1 MDKPPDGLP
10 APAPPASTYRLQ
22 LQPGFGFGAAAAI
35 APYLAGLGG
44 SHAYCSPYL
53 QAARGSSHGYDV
65 VDHWQ
70 VSDELGGAEGHTR
83 FSRALRELGLG
94 QVLDVVP
101 NHMSI
106 ADRRNTWWWDVL
118 KKGPAS
124 RYAHFFDVDW
134 DPPEARNRNKILM
147 PILGD
152 HYGRV
157 LDAGELRLERD
168 RDEVLVRYHE
178 QVLPIDPH
186 SYAGEDPDRLIAA
199 ANSDPELLHVLLER
213 QNYRLA
219 WWRAGRS
226 EVDYRRFFD
235 IDTLAGI
242 RVEDEDVFLA
252 TNGMVLRW
260 LAAGVIDGLRIDH
273 PDGLRD
279 PEQYLRRLQDAA
291 PGAWVVVEKILA
303 PGEELPASWPVAGT
317 TGYEFLNLLGGL
329 FVDPAGEAPMTRLYA
344 DFAGETR
351 PFQEVAYEAKRFAVT
366 ELLAS
371 ELNLLTAR
379 LLKVCEANRRYR
391 DFTRSEVRQV
401 LIEVMAALPV
411 YRTYVR
417 PGRPVRPEDRARI
430 EAAVA
435 AAKTRR
441 PDLDEHLLDFLADI
455 LLDRQRG
462 EDEAQLLG
470 RFQQTTGAVMAK
482 GVEDTAFYRYNR
494 LVSLNEVGGDP
505 GRFGT
510 RLDDF
515 HCDLER
521 RARRWPAAMLGT
533 STHDT
538 KRSEDVRA
546 RLSLLSELPA
556 EWERA
561 VRRWSALN
569 ERHRTGELPDR
580 NTEYLYY
587 QTLVGAHPLPVDR
600 ALAYMEK
607 AAREAKL
614 HTSWTSPDEA
624 FEEALRAFVTATLAD
639 DEFCGDLDAFVQPLL
654 EPGWVNS
661 FAQKLIA
668 LTAPGVPDL
677 YQGSELW
684 DLSLVDPDNRRVVDF
699 ELRRRLLSEVGGL
712 AAQTA
717 WARRAE
723 GLPKLLVVARALG
736 LRRRRP
742 EIFRQG
748 GTYERLAVTGKR
760 EQHLVAFARGG
771 GAVTLAPRLLIGLAG
786 DWADTTVRLPAGKW
800 RCELTGR
807 STAGGEQSVG
817 ALLGDFPVSL
827 LALEGGRRER
837 PPGATATG
845 GKRPP

>member
-1 MDKPPDGLP
+1 MDTPPDGLT
-10 APAPPASTYRLQ
+10 APASPASTYRLQ
-22 LQPGFGFGAAAAI
+22 LQAGFGFEAAAAI
-35 APYLAGLGG
+35 APYLAGLGV

-65 VDHWQ
+65 VNHWQ
-70 VSDELGGAEGHTR
+70 VNDELGGADGHAL
-83 FSRALRELGLG
+83 FSRTLRGLGLG

-168 RDEVLVRYHE
+168 GDEVVVRYHE
-178 QVLPIDPH
+178 QVLPIDPN
-186 SYAGEDPDRLIAA
+186 SYAGEDPGRLIAA
-199 ANSDPELLHVLLER
+199 ANADRELLHELLER

-226 EVDYRRFFD
+226 ELDYRRFFD
-235 IDTLAGI
+235 IDTLAAI

-260 LAAGVIDGLRIDH
+260 LAAGVVAGLRIDH

-279 PEQYLRRLQDAA
+279 PEQYLRRLQEAA
-291 PGAWVVVEKILA
+291 PRTWVVVEKILA
-303 PGEELPASWPVAGT
+303 ADEELPASWPVAGT

-329 FVDPAGEAPMTRLYA
+329 FVDPAGEAPMTRFYA
-344 DFAGETR
+344 DFTGETR
-351 PFQEVAYEAKRFAVT
+351 PFQEVAYEAQRFAVT

-379 LLKVCEANRRYR
+379 LLKICEANRRYR

-401 LIEVMAALPV
+401 LIETMAALPV

-417 PGRPVRPEDRARI
+417 PGRPLREEDQARI
-430 EAAVA
+430 EGAVE
-435 AAKTRR
+435 AAKKRR
-441 PDLDEHLLDFLADI
+441 PDLDAHLFDFLADI

-482 GVEDTAFYRYNR
+482 GLEDTAFYRYNR
-494 LVSLNEVGGDP
+494 LASLNEVGGDP
-505 GRFGT
+505 ARFGT

-515 HCDLER
+515 HCDLEG
-521 RARRWPAAMLGT
+521 RAQRWPAAMLGT

-546 RLSLLSELPA
+546 RLSLLSELPV
-556 EWERA
+556 EWESA
-561 VRRWSALN
+561 VRRWSAHN
-569 ERHRTGELPDR
+569 ERHRADEWPDR

-587 QTLVGAHPLPVDR
+587 QTLVGAHPLSLDR

-614 HTSWTSPDEA
+614 RTSWTSPDQA
-624 FEEALRAFVTATLAD
+624 FEAALRGFVTATLSDAG
-639 DEFCGDLDAFVQPLL
+639 FCADLDRFVRPLL

-661 FAQKLIA
+661 LAQKLIA

-684 DLSLVDPDNRRVVDF
+684 DLSLVDPDNRRPVDF
-699 ELRRRLLSEVGGL
+699 ELRRRLLAEVPGL
-712 AAQTA
+712 TAEAA

-742 EIFRQG
+742 EIFREG
-748 GTYERLAVTGKR
+748 AAYERLTVTGSR
-760 EQHLVAFARGG
+760 AEHLVAFARGA

-786 DWADTTVRLPAGKW
+786 DWADTTVRLPAGEW

-807 STAGGEQSVG
+807 STAGGEQPVG
-817 ALLGDFPVSL
+817 ALLSDFPVSL
-827 LALEGGRRER
+827 LA
-837 PPGATATG
+837 TG
-845 GKRPP
+845 TT